1 MAMLVNADLHIHSRY
16 SAATS
21 RRMELRTLAVEAARK
36 GIQLL
41 GTGDCL
47 HPKWLSEIKELR
59 EENGVFRFERDS
71 KGYGGVLE
79 KCETAFVLTVEVEDT
94 KRVHHLL
101 LVPTVSKAEEL
112 FEKFSKHSKDIEE
125 NGRPTLNLSG
135 EEIAEVAKEC
145 EALIGPCHA
154 FTPWTALYAYHDS
167 LGECYGDL
175 TDYISFVELG
185 LSADSSYAD
194 RISELHELT
203 FLTNSDAHSPPPT
216 RLAREFN
223 RFELRD
229 LSFEELKMAILRERD
244 RKPVLNVGIPPEE
257 GKYNESACIKCYK
270 HYTLEDAISLRWRC
284 SCGGRIKKGVKDRV
298 KELADCNGTH
308 PPHRPPYLRL
318 IPLAEIVALALQMGP
333 SSKAV
338 RETWELFLERFGDEV
353 SVLVDASYEELSE
366 LDESVAAAILAFREG
381 KVVVVPG
388 GGGKYGVIKLVEE
401 ARSESGESDKSGER
415 CADNKHGR
423 QLSLL
428 DF

>member
-1 MAMLVNADLHIHSRY
+1 MLVNADLHIHSRY

-21 RRMELRTLAVEAARK
+21 QRMELRTLAVEAARK

-59 EENGVFRFERDS
+59 EENGVFRFEEGR
-71 KGYGGVLE
+71 GAAAGRGGGGA
-79 KCETAFVLTVEVEDT
+79 AFVLTVEVEDAS
-94 KRVHHLL
+94 RVHHLL

-112 FEKFSKHSKDIEE
+112 FEAFSRHSRDIEE
-125 NGRPTLNLSG
+125 DGRPTLNLSG
-135 EEIAEVAKEC
+135 EEIAEVARDC

-154 FTPWTALYAYHDS
+154 FTPWTALYAYYDS
-167 LGECYGDL
+167 LKECYGSL
-175 TDYISFVELG
+175 TDYVSFVELG

-203 FLTNSDAHSPPPT
+203 FLTNSDAHSPSPI

-229 LSFEELKMAILRERD
+229 LSFEELKMAILRKRG

-270 HYTLEDAISLRWRC
+270 HYTLEDAVSRGWRC
-284 SCGGRIKKGVKDRV
+284 PCGGRIKKGVKDRV
-298 KELADCNGTH
+298 KELADCDGTP
-308 PPHRPPYLRL
+308 PPHRPPYLHL
-318 IPLAEIVALALQMGP
+318 IPLAEIIALALRASV

-338 RETWELFLERFGDEV
+338 RRVWEAFLERFGDEV
-353 SVLVDASYEELSE
+353 HVLVDADYEELSE
-366 LDESVAAAILAFREG
+366 LDEDVAAAILAFREG
-381 KVVVVPG
+381 RIVVIPG
-388 GGGKYGVIKLVEE
+388 GGGKYGVIKLAED
-401 ARSESGESDKSGER
+401 ARRESSAESSR
-415 CADNKHGR
+415 HGR

>member
-1 MAMLVNADLHIHSRY
+1 M
-16 SAATS
+16 
-21 RRMELRTLAVEAARK
+21 
-36 GIQLL
+36 
-41 GTGDCL
+41 
-47 HPKWLSEIKELR
+47 
-59 EENGVFRFERDS
+59 
-71 KGYGGVLE
+71 
-79 KCETAFVLTVEVEDT
+79 
-94 KRVHHLL
+94 
-101 LVPTVSKAEEL
+101 
-112 FEKFSKHSKDIEE
+112 
-125 NGRPTLNLSG
+125 
-135 EEIAEVAKEC
+135 
-145 EALIGPCHA
+145 
-154 FTPWTALYAYHDS
+154 
-167 LGECYGDL
+167 
-175 TDYISFVELG
+175 
-185 LSADSSYAD
+185 
-194 RISELHELT
+194 
-203 FLTNSDAHSPPPT
+203 
-216 RLAREFN
+216 
-223 RFELRD
+223 
-229 LSFEELKMAILRERD
+229 SFEELKMAILRERG

-270 HYTLEDAISLRWRC
+270 HYTLEDAISLRWLC

-366 LDESVAAAILAFREG
+366 LDERVAAAILAFREG

>member
-1 MAMLVNADLHIHSRY
+1 MLVNADLHIHSRY

-21 RRMELRTLAVEAARK
+21 QRMELKTLAVEAARK

-59 EENGVFRFERDS
+59 EENGIFRFDE
-71 KGYGGVLE
+71 GLGGVAE
-79 KCETAFVLTVEVEDT
+79 KYGTAFVLTVEVEDAR
-94 KRVHHLL
+94 RVHHLL

-112 FEKFSKHSKDIEE
+112 FEFFSKHSKDIEE
-125 NGRPTLNLSG
+125 DGRPTLNLNG
-135 EEIAEVAKEC
+135 EEIAEVARDC

-167 LGECYGDL
+167 LKECYGSL
-175 TDYISFVELG
+175 TDYVSFVELG

-203 FLTNSDAHSPPPT
+203 FLTNSDAHSPSPI

-229 LSFEELKMAILRERD
+229 LSFEELKMAILREKG

-270 HYTLEDAISLRWRC
+270 HYTLEDAVSRGWRC

-298 KELADCNGTH
+298 KELADCDGTH
-308 PPHRPPYLRL
+308 PPHRPPYLHL
-318 IPLAEIVALALQMGP
+318 IPLAEIIALALRAGV

-338 RETWELFLERFGDEV
+338 RRVWEAFLERFGDEV
-353 SVLVDASYEELSE
+353 RVLVDADYEELSE
-366 LDESVAAAILAFREG
+366 LDEDVAAAILAFREG
-381 KVVVVPG
+381 KIVVIPG
-388 GGGKYGVIKLVEE
+388 GGGRYGVIRLAEDI
-401 ARSESGESDKSGER
+401 RCESTENS
-415 CADNKHGR
+415 KHSR